1 MRHSTEN
8 RISISTTIA
17 NRAAEALVDR
27 YNDHQ
32 GKQSGSVRLIAFRS
46 LYEDLVA
53 LGQQH
58 CIASAIKPTDF
69 PQDKW
74 FVRQ

>member
-1 MRHSTEN
+1 MEN
-8 RISISTTIA
+8 TITINTILA

-46 LYEDLVA
+46 LYEDLGA

-58 CIASAIKPTDF
+58 CIASAIKPADF

-74 FVRQ
+74 FV

>member
-1 MRHSTEN
+1 MEN
-8 RISISTTIA
+8 NITITTVIA
-17 NRAAEALVDR
+17 NRAAEALVNQ
-27 YNDHQ
+27 YNDYQ
-32 GKQSGSVRLIAFRS
+32 GKQSGAVRLIAFRS

-69 PQDKW
+69 PHDKW
-74 FVRQ
+74 FALNK